1 MLVDLTEAKSYSP
14 LKIGL
19 LITAIVWFLF
29 SFHEFFKAM
38 VNINEYL
45 YMGGDLWVFATD
57 ISGVI
62 GLTARTVAG
71 LIAVTAALFFVLKNS
86 LSPKLMKLFK
96 IILIVEAIYCL
107 SLLISGIWGIYV
119 PVVAFSAGVS
129 DGAGALFITSFLINT
144 GIPCLV
150 QSIAIPIAL
159 FKLLFALNPNKPRKE
174 AIKWGLIAGTL
185 YVFVFWLNNATS
197 WIIVVM
203 EKGTEYVTAY
213 PDHILSFGLT
223 TIGLLALA
231 LYATYFTKKSIGTE
245 SWRNL
250 DLRKIGAIIT
260 LVGLYFLVVYVMWL
274 TMGTK
279 IVNGEDIK
287 WSGWYAWFL
296 GHNMDLWVLSLPL
309 VGVPLLFYRKISGET
324 SKTQQN

>member
-1 MLVDLTEAKSYSP
+1 VLVDLTEAKSYSP

-19 LITAIVWFLF
+19 LVTAVVWFLF

-45 YMGGDLWVFATD
+45 SMGGDLWVFATD

-62 GLTARTVAG
+62 GLVARTVAG
-71 LIAVTAALFFVLKNS
+71 AIAVTAVVLFLLKGR
-86 LSPKLMKLFK
+86 LSQKLMQIFK
-96 IILIVEAIYCL
+96 VILVVEIVYCL

-119 PVVAFSAGVS
+119 PITAFSAGIPA
-129 DGAGALFITSFLINT
+129 GPGALFITSFLINT

-150 QSIAIPIAL
+150 QSITIPIAL
-159 FKLLFALNPNKPRKE
+159 IMLILALRPNKPQKD

-185 YVFVFWLNNATS
+185 YIFVFWLNNATS

-203 EKGTEYVTAY
+203 DKGAEYVTAY

-223 TIGLLALA
+223 TFGLLALA
-231 LYATYFTKKSIGTE
+231 LYAVYFTKKSIGTE
-245 SWRNL
+245 SWRAL

-260 LVGLYFLVVYVMWL
+260 AVGLSFLVVYVLWI
-274 TMGTK
+274 TMGTQ

-287 WSGWYAWFL
+287 WSGWYAWLL

-309 VGVPLLFYRKISGET
+309 LGVPLLFYPKPTKTET
-324 SKTQQN
+324 PKP